1 MAFGLK
7 LREPLPE
14 GLKRV
19 FCEQIDS
26 ALHMCHN
33 PTKQRGVTVHEVRK
47 HLKKL
52 RAAMRLAIGA
62 VGKNCH
68 AEQDR
73 CVREIGR
80 LISDLR
86 DAQVRLQTFTQ
97 LRDKAPKNSEKQLF
111 LRTEELLVLERES
124 FSAAFAG
131 WQKEAIPQLEE
142 VKARLMAWPLD
153 DLNWKQICKAVC
165 KIYRRGQ
172 RALTNALDDREPE
185 NFHAW
190 RKRVKDVWY
199 QLRILQPLNRTVL
212 KKMARDAGVLG
223 ELLGSEH
230 DLDFLL
236 ARVEKERRDAAF
248 ADELGQLQK
257 LIGKRC
263 KRLRW
268 YSEGGSTPSHPRRSQ
283 SESPC
288 CPVNGKRDKSHVEG
302 DLGSI
307 DAHRS
312 HIGDGL
318 PSGRST
324 AGRTLQGI

>member
-1 MAFGLK
+1 MAFCLK
-7 LREPLPE
+7 LREPLPK

-19 FCEQIDS
+19 FCEQSDA
-26 ALHMCHN
+26 ALQMCQS
-33 PTKQRGVTVHEVRK
+33 PAKQRGVTVHEVRK

-68 AEQDR
+68 AEEDR
-73 CVREIGR
+73 CVRKIGR

-86 DAQVRLQTFTQ
+86 DAQVRWQTFIK
-97 LRDKAPKNSEKQLF
+97 LRDKAAKNSEKQLF
-111 LRTEELLVLERES
+111 PRTEELLLLERES

-131 WQKEAIPQLEE
+131 WQREAIPRLENA
-142 VKARLMAWPLD
+142 KARLMAWPLD
-153 DLNWKQICKAVC
+153 GLNWKQICTAVC

-172 RALTNALDDREPE
+172 RALATTIENPEPE

-212 KKMARDAGVLG
+212 EEMAQDAEVLG
-223 ELLGSEH
+223 ELLGLEH

-236 ARVEKERRDAAF
+236 VRLEKESG
-248 ADELGQLQK
+248 DEALVNELARLQK

-263 KRLRW
+263 KRLRCDALELGRRF
-268 YSEGGSTPSHPRRSQ
+268 YAEPSKAFAKRISIFA
-283 SESPC
+283 
-288 CPVNGKRDKSHVEG
+288 GKR
-302 DLGSI
+302 
-307 DAHRS
+307 
-312 HIGDGL
+312 
-318 PSGRST
+318 T
-324 AGRTLQGI
+324 